1 VKRLWIPLCII
12 VVIAGVYLVAA
23 GTASS
28 RERAATAALRAA
40 GHPTT
45 LEEIEPLFRAGSES
59 TARVLEQA
67 SDLLTKDDIA
77 ALGLRDSIGWPADR
91 AVAAAFLRDK
101 AQVCEL
107 LVQASTMP
115 PADFG
120 MKPGEGYAAK
130 LTTILPKWPA
140 FRRLLRLQAREL
152 AAQGKPDS
160 ALDVLAAAVR
170 LSNAFGEPIFIYH
183 LVSMVGLDSVVGCAG
198 EIAPRAG
205 VPAIDR
211 FVRDLER
218 LDFKTSES
226 RALEAENMMTSISAR
241 TGQVTDAGAA
251 LKFAVFLVKSLPPVR
266 DYALT
271 RAMETVRE
279 ELELLPKPW
288 YEGWNGLARI
298 ESTGRRPGLEGTL
311 TRIYTP
317 NASVFYARSER
328 ATAWRD
334 IAVLGLK
341 ALVASRQ
348 AGRLPRAL
356 SDFAPAA
363 PPDRFTGKPYVYRIL
378 PDGFIV
384 YSVGPNQQDEGGNG
398 PDDRAFR
405 VRL

>member
-1 VKRLWIPLCII
+1 MRRLWIPLCII
-12 VVIAGVYLVAA
+12 VIIVGVYLVAA
-23 GTASS
+23 DTARS
-28 RERAATAALRAA
+28 RERAAINALQAA

-45 LEEIEPLFRAGSES
+45 LEEIEPLFRTGSES
-59 TARVLEQA
+59 TARIIEQA
-67 SDLLTKDDIA
+67 CDLLTKDDVA
-77 ALGLRDSIGWPADR
+77 TLALRDSIGWPADQS
-91 AVAAAFLRDK
+91 VAAEFLRDK
-101 AQVCEL
+101 ANVCKL
-107 LVQASTMP
+107 ILQASTMP

-130 LTTILPKWPA
+130 LTSILPKWQA

-183 LVSMVGLDSVVGCAG
+183 LVSMVGLDSVIGCAG

-205 VPAIDR
+205 TAVIDR

-218 LDFKTSES
+218 LDFKSAER

-241 TGQVTDAGAA
+241 TGQVTDASAA
-251 LKFAVFLVKSLPPVR
+251 LKLAVFLVRSLPPVR

-271 RAMETVRE
+271 QATEMARE
-279 ELELLPKPW
+279 ELEILPKPW
-288 YEGWNGLARI
+288 HEGWNDLARI
-298 ESTGRRPGLEGTL
+298 ESAGRRPGIEGAL

-317 NASVFYARSER
+317 NVSVFYARTER

-334 IAVLGLK
+334 VAALGLK

-348 AGRLPRAL
+348 AGRPPAAL
-356 SDFAPAA
+356 SDFAPTA
-363 PPDRFTGKPYVYRIL
+363 PPDRFTGRPYVYRTL

-384 YSVGPNQQDEGGNG
+384 YSVGPNQQDENG
-398 PDDRAFR
+398 TGADDRAFR
-405 VRL
+405 VKL

>member
-1 VKRLWIPLCII
+1 MRRLWIPLCII
-12 VVIAGVYLVAA
+12 VIIVGVYLVAA
-23 GTASS
+23 DAARS
-28 RERAATAALRAA
+28 RERAATDALRAA

-45 LEEIEPLFRAGSES
+45 LEEIEPLFRTGSES
-59 TARVLEQA
+59 TARVIEQA
-67 SDLLTKDDIA
+67 CDLLTKDDVA
-77 ALGLRDSIGWPADR
+77 TLALRDSIGWPADQS
-91 AVAAAFLRDK
+91 VAAEFLRDK
-101 AQVCEL
+101 ANVCTL
-107 LVQASTMP
+107 ILQASAMP

-130 LTTILPKWPA
+130 LTNTIPKWPA

-205 VPAIDR
+205 APAIDR

-218 LDFKTSES
+218 LDFKSPER
-226 RALEAENMMTSISAR
+226 RALEAENMMTCISAR
-241 TGQVTDAGAA
+241 TGQVTDAGTA
-251 LKFAVFLVKSLPPVR
+251 LKLAVFLVKSLPPVR

-271 RAMETVRE
+271 RAIEMVRE
-279 ELELLPKPW
+279 ELEILPKPW
-288 YEGWNGLARI
+288 HEGWNGLARL
-298 ESTGRRPGLEGTL
+298 ESAGRRPGLEGVL

-317 NASVFYARSER
+317 NVSVFYARAER

-334 IAVLGLK
+334 VAALGLK
-341 ALVASRQ
+341 ALVFSRQ
-348 AGRLPRAL
+348 TGRPPAAL

-384 YSVGPNQQDEGGNG
+384 YSVGPNQQDENG
-398 PDDRAFR
+398 TGADDRAFR